1 MPKRNQVYESG
12 QSSTIDFNEFLRKEA
27 LKNVLSKSQD
37 LDDLEPDQRL
47 PIENEDKTQQQN
59 NVNDHA
65 PDLGVSMA
73 EEPIPPG
80 RKSKSER
87 PQFIGTSFVV
97 ENKVNE
103 WLERNEKQNEQAKV
117 PDEDLEKD
125 YLKARIFK
133 KTRISQKN
141 SDEFQ
146 LSRFDIT
153 LFRALLDCGIFKVID
168 LNYLKLNI

>member
-1 MPKRNQVYESG
+1 M
-12 QSSTIDFNEFLRKEA
+12 
-27 LKNVLSKSQD
+27 KNVLSKSQD
-37 LDDLEPDQRL
+37 LDELEPDHR
-47 PIENEDKTQQQN
+47 IDNDEKTQQQN
-59 NVNDHA
+59 QVNDHA

-73 EEPIPPG
+73 EEPISPA

-125 YLKARIFK
+125 YLKARIIK
-133 KTRISQKN
+133 KHVFRVNVSII
-141 SDEFQ
+141 
-146 LSRFDIT
+146 FDFYP
-153 LFRALLDCGIFKVID
+153 LKVIQRRI
-168 LNYLKLNI
+168 NICSRQRNFRRP

>member
-1 MPKRNQVYESG
+1 M
-12 QSSTIDFNEFLRKEA
+12 
-27 LKNVLSKSQD
+27 
-37 LDDLEPDQRL
+37 
-47 PIENEDKTQQQN
+47 N
-59 NVNDHA
+59 NHV

-73 EEPIPPG
+73 EEPIPPD

-87 PQFIGTSFVV
+87 LQFIGTSFVV

-133 KTRISQKN
+133 KHEYHK
-141 SDEFQ
+141 
-146 LSRFDIT
+146 
-153 LFRALLDCGIFKVID
+153 
-168 LNYLKLNI
+168 KLRRVSVKQVRHNAIQSSS